1 MPNNFDEHLEKNGE
15 YWKSRFE
22 KIEESAVNKGAKY
35 YDSLDKEFRKAEKAI
50 DAKINAWY
58 QRFANNNEIS
68 LSEARKL
75 LNSDELEEFKWNVE
89 DYIKY
94 GQENAFTQEW
104 MKELENASAKV
115 HISRLEALKLQLQ
128 QEAEVLYGN
137 QLDGIDKLARD
148 IYTDTYYHTAFE
160 VQKGFN
166 VGWDFQR
173 LDNRRLDKVISKP
186 WTADGNTFSDKLW
199 TQQKDLINTVHTEL
213 TQAIMRGSA
222 PDKAIDA
229 ISRKFQVS
237 KGKAGRLVM
246 TESAYFSSVA
256 QKDCFKELDVEKFE
270 IVATLDSHT
279 SELCQS
285 MDGVVQD
292 MKDFEP
298 GVTAPPFHPWCR
310 STTVPYFDD
319 DEGYRAARGEDGKTY
334 YVPSDMKY
342 GDWKECY
349 VDKTKDPSKWEK
361 PQPKTEIADKTTEFV
376 EVKDA
381 KDFAYGNYTEE
392 DFFKWEDDYAEH
404 NANVKLTD
412 EELKIIEDYSEGGY
426 IGFNGVSRNPDSLL
440 KKGFT
445 EDDIAKYRKKADV
458 LEDVLGRYDLDTD
471 IVTHRFERDV
481 SWLTGNGNSVEE
493 LEKLIGTEYTA
504 DGFTS
509 SSMFPMRSRFGGGK
523 SDAVHFEIVTPEGTN
538 GAYLSMSKKGEE
550 EFLYNR
556 NTKFK
561 VLDGGERVVKEQHF
575 NIKTMQMEEIEVKE
589 RFLKVQ
595 AIPDNAKHIDVP
607 KIEPKVEPKK
617 IANKVVQNV
626 SEDVKVAT
634 KTKPFIPAKTIEEAE
649 DFISEYVDD
658 SKFGALGVSYSGVDV
673 DVANEINRTVS
684 KFMDTFNVDKFGGI
698 VAPPGNTKLGKAID
712 GATAGYSPVRSS
724 FILNRKSMKNLK
736 TATATFEKEHN
747 AIKGILEHPEKYDFS
762 KLGKRVRAVVERSK
776 ISGRSI
782 VPKTIEEALNHE
794 LGHMLEKQ
802 VYKSPYWKEASENMP
817 KFADKIS
824 GYAGESSGEYIAE
837 SMASYLKG
845 EDVIDPTLK
854 KIFESLKR

>member
-1 MPNNFDEHLEKNGE
+1 MPNNFDEHLEKNGD

-22 KIEESAVNKGAKY
+22 KIEESAVKKGSAY
-35 YDSLDKEFRKAEKAI
+35 YDSLDKEYRKAEKAI

-128 QEAEVLYGN
+128 QETEVLYGN

-173 LDNRRLDKVISKP
+173 LDNRKLDKVISKP

-334 YVPSDMKY
+334 YVPSNMTY
-342 GDWKECY
+342 GEWKEKFVGNESNLLGKLSLEK
-349 VDKTKDPSKWEK
+349 VDWLPEGRWISNEQYKELRAYAKERGVYLSGFKRSDVDIELAKEFIDDASAMLEK
-361 PQPKTEIADKTTEFV
+361 YPKLKGGGRKHFTLNLTEMMSTDLAEIKR
-376 EVKDA
+376 KSPHILHLNRDA
-381 KDFAYGNYTEE
+381 MRNKA
-392 DFFKWEDDYAEH
+392 
-404 NANVKLTD
+404 KLT
-412 EELKIIEDYSEGGY
+412 
-426 IGFNGVSRNPDSLL
+426 
-440 KKGFT
+440 
-445 EDDIAKYRKKADV
+445 
-458 LEDVLGRYDLDTD
+458 
-471 IVTHRFERDV
+471 
-481 SWLTGNGNSVEE
+481 
-493 LEKLIGTEYTA
+493 
-504 DGFTS
+504 
-509 SSMFPMRSRFGGGK
+509 
-523 SDAVHFEIVTPEGTN
+523 
-538 GAYLSMSKKGEE
+538 
-550 EFLYNR
+550 
-556 NTKFK
+556 
-561 VLDGGERVVKEQHF
+561 
-575 NIKTMQMEEIEVKE
+575 EVY
-589 RFLKVQ
+589 
-595 AIPDNAKHIDVP
+595 
-607 KIEPKVEPKK
+607 
-617 IANKVVQNV
+617 NKVASEQFLVNGTDYHSIIYHEFGHLV
-626 SEDVKVAT
+626 SKAYDIDGLEL
-634 KTKPFIPAKTIEEAE
+634 AKTILKTNSKNEVFEYLEEHLSQYSVSMDDGSE
-649 DFISEYVDD
+649 IISEVFSAYYQGNNDNFV
-658 SKFGALGVSYSGVDV
+658 L
-673 DVANEINRTVS
+673 T
-684 KFMDTFNVDKFGGI
+684 FMEMCDI
-698 VAPPGNTKLGKAID
+698 
-712 GATAGYSPVRSS
+712 
-724 FILNRKSMKNLK
+724 M
-736 TATATFEKEHN
+736 
-747 AIKGILEHPEKYDFS
+747 
-762 KLGKRVRAVVERSK
+762 
-776 ISGRSI
+776 
-782 VPKTIEEALNHE
+782 
-794 LGHMLEKQ
+794 
-802 VYKSPYWKEASENMP
+802 
-817 KFADKIS
+817 
-824 GYAGESSGEYIAE
+824 
-837 SMASYLKG
+837 
-845 EDVIDPTLK
+845 
-854 KIFESLKR
+854 